1 MQLRHG
7 GEIAEG
13 EEGSQPPPPQQRAR
27 PSVQPV
33 RREAP
38 KVGRN
43 DLCPCG
49 SGEKFKKCH
58 GAALEDEEG
67 GGDATA

>member
-1 MQLRHG
+1 MSRTHRNRWMG
-7 GEIAEG
+7 AGFGSGE
-13 EEGSQPPPPQQRAR
+13 
-27 PSVQPV
+27 PV

-38 KVGRN
+38 KISRN

-58 GAALEDEEG
+58 GAALEDDEGG